1 MRNLRVRVNG
11 EWYEVKVGDIY
22 QSPVDVEVD
31 GEVYMVELDAA
42 ISSGVRRS
50 EIKRAP
56 RSRNEQAGLRGLR
69 EPDEKVI
76 RCPLPGRVISVSVVK
91 DQTLQPG
98 DEICVLESM
107 KMEQS
112 VRMFESGVAKNI
124 KIKKN
129 QTIAA
134 GDPMIELH

>member
-1 MRNLRVRVNG
+1 MRTVRVRVNG
-11 EWYEVKVGDIY
+11 EWYDVRVGDIY

-31 GEVYMVELDAA
+31 GEIYMVELDAA
-42 ISSGVRRS
+42 VSAGVRRS
-50 EIKRAP
+50 EPTRSS

-69 EPDEKVI
+69 DPDEKII
-76 RCPLPGRVISVSVVK
+76 RCPLPGKVISVSVVK
-91 DQTLQPG
+91 DQTLQAG

-112 VRMFESGVAKNI
+112 VRASEVGVAKNI

-129 QTIAA
+129 QTIGA